1 MEKLGGIK
9 MSEIKV
15 KLREII
21 LEIARMEIVEDSEKL
36 FANPNCDLMSDFG
49 LDSLLMVQL
58 IVEIERV
65 FDIEFSLEDLDINIL
80 RKYFELEKYIEQKKD
95 DKYGC

>member
-1 MEKLGGIK
+1 
-9 MSEIKV
+9 
-15 KLREII
+15 
-21 LEIARMEIVEDSEKL
+21 
-36 FANPNCDLMSDFG
+36 
-49 LDSLLMVQL
+49 MVQL